1 MSKVSDFN
9 TKGHAN
15 FNVCSVVV
23 SLVRGY
29 KRNMTVISLLQKL
42 YAIFL
47 HV

>member
-1 MSKVSDFN
+1 MSNVSDFN

-15 FNVCSVVV
+15 FNVCPVVV

-29 KRNMTVISLLQKL
+29 TRNITFISLLQKL